1 MGYKLKTHS
10 SAKKRFKAT
19 GSGLKRKSANKNHIL
34 SKQTT
39 KRKRHN
45 RGLQNMEGA
54 TLDIAKKLLVK

>member
-34 SKQTT
+34 GKQTT

-45 RGLQNMEGA
+45 RGLKNLTGE
-54 TLDIAKKLLVK
+54 TLNIANKLLVK

>member
-34 SKQTT
+34 GKQTT
-39 KRKRHN
+39 KRKRQN
-45 RGLQNMEGA
+45 RGLQNMTGE
-54 TLDIAKKLLVK
+54 TLNIANKLLVK